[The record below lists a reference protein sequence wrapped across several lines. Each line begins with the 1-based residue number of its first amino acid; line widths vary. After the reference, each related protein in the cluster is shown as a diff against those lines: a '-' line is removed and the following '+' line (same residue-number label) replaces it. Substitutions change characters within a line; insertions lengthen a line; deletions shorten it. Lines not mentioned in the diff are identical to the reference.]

1 MYIMI
6 NGEWVINSL
15 TPWVSPSGHHSIC
28 SLISHS
34 PAQIIRS
41 PLIRSP
47 HLTRRQMRC
56 DVVDY
61 MRLHIKQYLW

>member
-15 TPWVSPSGHHSIC
+15 TSWVSPSGHHSIH

-34 PAQIIRS
+34 PI
-41 PLIRSP
+41 SP
-47 HLTRRQMRC
+47 HPYKKSPPNEETE
-56 DVVDY
+56 
-61 MRLHIKQYLW
+61 

>member
-34 PAQIIRS
+34 PRPNNKKFPNKKS
-41 PLIRSP
+41 PP
-47 HLTRRQMRC
+47 NEETDEM
-56 DVVDY
+56 
-61 MRLHIKQYLW
+61 